1 MKIEIKKSD
10 WFIQTPTQK
19 TNRSNKMLTPIDAAQ
34 KKRLGDRPLRINSDV
49 WNALSF
55 WNASVLMVDIY
66 QGEEISDNKSITMMN
81 DHQDQSVRRVNR
93 HTWTKRVI
101 DAGWG
106 KKDGFRAFMGNSAT
120 NFPKMKGKSYGY
132 ITLEEITDK
141 ILAHRA
147 ELKVWLAAKSV
158 EKSVVVEK
166 PVEESVAEPS
176 IPEFVGLEEVDDWE
190 NL

>member
-1 MKIEIKKSD
+1 
-10 WFIQTPTQK
+10 
-19 TNRSNKMLTPIDAAQ
+19 MLTPIDAAQ
-34 KKRLGDRPLRINSDV
+34 KKRLGDRALRINSDV

-66 QGEEISDNKSITMMN
+66 QGEEISDNKSITLMN
-81 DHQDQSVRRVNR
+81 DHEDPSVRRVNR

-120 NFPKMKGKSYGY
+120 NFPKMKGKSYGN

-147 ELKVWLAAKSV
+147 ELKVWIAAAATCRLLKSV

-166 PVEESVAEPS
+166 PVEVLEPS